1 VWEVKEIKTKQ
12 TKKDIKMLDKATDV
26 SRRAKNAYI
35 RTKEQSEQLG
45 HDDDGNYVDYA
56 GNSIQEGAE
65 TIIRNGGY
73 AAENYGKKAVEKIK
87 ESRVLDTDTQ
97 HMDIQNGE
105 SIDQP
110 SKNEAK
116 ATVKENVTKTKTKQT
131 ARQDATTEKGKETA
145 KQKVSQNV
153 AKQKT
158 RQNAVQSRVE
168 KIKKRKLTLSKSSE
182 LGKRRFVKNTA
193 NQITFQKLKMRTQ
206 NKNIIQ
212 PKTSQTFSHFTTKA
226 PKNIFPPMG
235 EKRAAQVI
243 NSSRKTG
250 DTIKQ
255 SVKTGAKTI
264 KQATKGTV
272 KKSHKSV
279 KTAQRT
285 AKTVVKTSRT
295 AANTAAK
302 TAQAARRAA
311 QAARLAA
318 RATVTSTKMA
328 VKAMVAAIKA
338 IIVAAKGLSALIAA
352 GGWIAL
358 VIILVICLAG
368 LLLGSVFGV
377 FFSNESSGK
386 NTPTMTE
393 VVSQL
398 NEEFYEKIEQIQIDN
413 PHDTL
418 EVSGNGSINNV
429 SNWREVLP
437 VYAVKTTVDPE
448 NGMDV
453 ATLDDIKVSIL
464 RDTFWDMN
472 PIDYWI
478 ETIEHEETITT
489 TDKDGKEIE
498 ETITTTETILHID
511 VTSKTHADIID
522 EYDFSTEQVSMLN
535 ELMQD
540 EYQQLFM
547 QLIGS

>member
-1 VWEVKEIKTKQ
+1 MKEIKTKQ
-12 TKKDIKMLDKATDV
+12 TKKDIKILDKATDV
-26 SRRAKNAYI
+26 SRRAKSAYI

-45 HDDDGNYVDYA
+45 HDDEGNYVDYA
-56 GNSIQEGAE
+56 GNSIREGAE

-87 ESRVLDTDTQ
+87 ERRVVDTDSQ
-97 HMDIQNGE
+97 NMDTQNGE
-105 SIDQP
+105 SIHQP
-110 SKNEAK
+110 SKNEEKK
-116 ATVKENVTKTKTKQT
+116 AAKENVTKTKTKQT
-131 ARQDATTEKGKETA
+131 AQQSASSGKGKETA
-145 KQKVSQNV
+145 KQKVSQSV
-153 AKQKT
+153 VKQKT
-158 RQNAVQSRVE
+158 KQSAVQPRVE
-168 KIKKRKLTLSKSSE
+168 EIKKRKLTLSKSSE
-182 LGKRRFVKNTA
+182 LGKRRFVKNRA
-193 NQITFQKLKMRTQ
+193 DQITFQKLKMRTQ

-212 PKTSQTFSHFTTKA
+212 PKSSQTFSHFTIKA
-226 PKNIFPPMG
+226 PKNLFSPMG
-235 EKRAAQVI
+235 EQKAAQVI

-255 SVKTGAKTI
+255 SVKTGAKAI
-264 KQATKGTV
+264 KKTTKGTI
-272 KKSHKSV
+272 KKSQKSV

-285 AKTVVKTSRT
+285 AKTVVKTSQ
-295 AANTAAK
+295 TAAK
-302 TAQAARRAA
+302 TAAKSAQAARRAA

-338 IIVAAKGLSALIAA
+338 IIVAVKGLSALIAA

-377 FFSNESSGK
+377 FFSNEGSGK

-393 VVSQL
+393 VVSWI
-398 NEEFYEKIEQIQIDN
+398 NEEFSEKIEQIQIDN

-418 EVSGNGSINNV
+418 EVSGSGSINNV
-429 SNWREVLP
+429 SNWREILP

-453 ATLDDIKVSIL
+453 ATLDDTKISIL
-464 RDTFWDMN
+464 RGIFWDMN

-478 ETIEHEETITT
+478 EMIEHEETITT

-511 VTSKTHADIID
+511 VTSKTHADMIE
-522 EYDFSTEQVSMLN
+522 EYDFSTEQVNMLN